1 MFERLTG
8 LVGKDNLDLLNSKHV
23 LLVGIGGVGGYAFE
37 ALVRSNIGQ
46 ITIID
51 HDVIDLSNLNRQII
65 TNQNNIGKIKVQ
77 EAKKRALLINPNII
91 VNDRQLFLD
100 ESNIDELFNNNFDYV
115 IDACDTVKTKILL
128 IKKCLESNIKIIS
141 SMGTAKKFN
150 PSLLEITELSKTSYD
165 PLARLLRREFKNQK
179 IMVVSSKEKVSES
192 KILGSNSFVPATAG
206 LLCASFVINDILN
219 H

>member
-1 MFERLTG
+1 MFERLIG
-8 LVGKDNLDLLNSKHV
+8 LVGKDNFNLLNSKHV

-128 IKKCLESNIKIIS
+128 IKKCLKSNIKIIS